1 MLPTHGERLAL
12 EGSPPEPGH
21 ASDGDGDGA
30 GNGDGTL
37 ARLKAA
43 RKSAGP
49 VFGETP
55 IQIPLPAP
63 DPGGEEQ
70 SAEDAPALEP
80 RVRHAAI
87 AAALKTGALACIAG
101 VFMGLVL
108 FCFLSG
114 LAGSWSVL
122 LGLGVIIIAGP
133 VAVLAAVGSYR
144 QTLETERHKVGLCP
158 RCGYDLRGSMGLRCP
173 ECGWRIVTP
182 GRSKA
187 PWTDEEQRSQDD
199 ADQ

>member
-1 MLPTHGERLAL
+1 MPWARQRGLAAHGGRVTL
-12 EGSPPEPGH
+12 EGSPPDRDH
-21 ASDGDGDGA
+21 ASD
-30 GNGDGTL
+30 GDGTL

-63 DPGGEEQ
+63 GPGGEEQ
-70 SAEDAPALEP
+70 ADAEASAALEP

-108 FCFLSG
+108 FC
-114 LAGSWSVL
+114 
-122 LGLGVIIIAGP
+122 
-133 VAVLAAVGSYR
+133 
-144 QTLETERHKVGLCP
+144 
-158 RCGYDLRGSMGLRCP
+158 
-173 ECGWRIVTP
+173 
-182 GRSKA
+182 
-187 PWTDEEQRSQDD
+187 
-199 ADQ
+199 

>member
-1 MLPTHGERLAL
+1 L
-12 EGSPPEPGH
+12 EGPTPGPEH
-21 ASDGDGDGA
+21 AND
-30 GNGDGTL
+30 GDGTL
-37 ARLKAA
+37 DRLKAA
-43 RKSAGP
+43 RRVGGA

-55 IQIPLPAP
+55 IQVSAP
-63 DPGGEEQ
+63 PPPPDEDEPDDDQPG
-70 SAEDAPALEP
+70 LEP

-122 LGLGVIIIAGP
+122 LGLGVMIIAGP
-133 VAVLAAVGSYR
+133 VAVFAAVSTYR

-158 RCGYDLRGSMGLRCP
+158 RCGYDLRGSTGLRCP

-182 GRSKA
+182 GRTKA
-187 PWTDEEQRSQDD
+187 PWTDEEQRSQDY